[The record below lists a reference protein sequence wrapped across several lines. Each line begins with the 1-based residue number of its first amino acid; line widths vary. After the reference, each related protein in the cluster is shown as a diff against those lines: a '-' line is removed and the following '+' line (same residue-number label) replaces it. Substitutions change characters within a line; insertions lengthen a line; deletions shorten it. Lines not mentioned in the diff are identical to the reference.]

1 MISMFEL
8 RRLTKTIKRY
18 IHFFQ
23 YEQEEFRDNIDF
35 YIEDT
40 KKQIIYIN
48 SYISS
53 VQNKLD
59 ELYKVNI
66 HLYSINPIFVLK
78 PLVFIVQKL
87 LEKIIDIRIFYSSFT
102 NTFSFPIIHLKI
114 SKISSVTYICPQLLF
129 S

>member
-1 MISMFEL
+1 M
-8 RRLTKTIKRY
+8 
-18 IHFFQ
+18 HFFQ

-59 ELYKVNI
+59 ELYKANI
-66 HLYSINPIFVLK
+66 HLYSITPIFVLK
-78 PLVFIVQKL
+78 PFVFIFRKL
-87 LEKIIDIRIFYSSFT
+87 LEKIIDIRSNNALIAKRYKKYFEKFLDY
-102 NTFSFPIIHLKI
+102 LERMK
-114 SKISSVTYICPQLLF
+114 YLCDL
-129 S
+129 